1 MKEPIRVLQVLGTTG
16 LGGAESRV
24 MDLYRN
30 IDRERV
36 QFDFAVHTSKKGY
49 FDEEI
54 EALGGH
60 IYRLPRFQVYN
71 WIPYRTAWRSF
82 LKEHPEYACVHG
94 HMTSTA
100 SIYLPEAKRA
110 KIALTAAHAR
120 SAGTEGG
127 VKGMM
132 TKWMRKN
139 LWKKTDVCLA
149 CSKLAPVAT
158 PSHRTTSRNCSNTTW
173 KVIRMDMNGSVQN
186 GPLLCLPAV

>member
-30 IDRERV
+30 IDRERG

-71 WIPYRTAWRSF
+71 WIPYRAAWRSF
-82 LKEHPEYACVHG
+82 LKEHSEYACVHG

-120 SAGTEGG
+120 SAGTEDG

-132 TKWMRKN
+132 TKWMRKK

-149 CSKLAPVAT
+149 CSELAG
-158 PSHRTTSRNCSNTTW
+158 NTLF
-173 KVIRMDMNGSVQN
+173 N
-186 GPLLCLPAV
+186 AVRSIIGI